1 MFGPNAVPVRGE
13 ANGARAYEDQGLIQR
28 STKQLFA
35 YIRECQQDVE
45 FILRCSLLE
54 VYREQ
59 LRDLLS
65 PSNLGL
71 KIKESPSRGIF
82 VEGLTQEFVVCEED
96 VYQLIALAE
105 KMRAVATTRLNQQS
119 SRSHVIFM
127 LSCTQKLPDGTEKVG
142 KLNLVDLAGSEKVW
156 KSGSQGDTLEE
167 AKKINWSLS
176 ALGNVINSLKE
187 KRPHIPYRDSKLTR
201 ILQET
206 LGGNYKTTLVVTCTR
221 SSLHTEE
228 TLSSLHF
235 ATRARSVCNHV
246 KVNLLYSQE
255 QLMSLLEKLQRELR
269 MSRRKVQRLQAVRG
283 SVIEEEEEEE
293 EAAGEVLM
301 EEVPAAATRGSNDG
315 AAAMA
320 QLTDWAEKVQSLES
334 EKEAMVKELE
344 QWKRVAQES
353 QETIQGLEAAL
364 GMQEQVLDETRADR
378 DRLLRE
384 ALQRTAPPGEAAP
397 NSKDDAAYS
406 AQSIGNSVQVP
417 LWELVHA

>member
-35 YIRECQQDVE
+35 YIRECQEDVE

-59 LRDLLS
+59 LRDLLN
-65 PSNLGL
+65 P
-71 KIKESPSRGIF
+71 
-82 VEGLTQEFVVCEED
+82 QEFVVSEED

-105 KMRAVATTRLNQQS
+105 KVRAVGATRLNQTS

-221 SSLHTEE
+221 SSLHAEE
-228 TLSSLHF
+228 TISSLNF

-269 MSRRKVQRLQAVRG
+269 QSRRKVQRLQSVRG

-293 EAAGEVLM
+293 EAAEEVLM
-301 EEVPAAATRGSNDG
+301 EVPAAATRGSAEG
-315 AAAMA
+315 QAAMA

-334 EKEAMVKELE
+334 EKDAMAKELE

-378 DRLLRE
+378 D
-384 ALQRTAPPGEAAP
+384 
-397 NSKDDAAYS
+397 
-406 AQSIGNSVQVP
+406 
-417 LWELVHA
+417 

>member
-82 VEGLTQEFVVCEED
+82 VEGLMQEFVVCEED

-127 LSCTQKLPDGTEKVG
+127 LSCTQKLADGTEKVG

-167 AKKINWSLS
+167 AKKINMSLS
-176 ALGNVINSLKE
+176 ALGNVISALKE
-187 KRPHIPYRDSKLTR
+187 KRSHIPYRDSKLTR

-206 LGGNYKTTLVVTCTR
+206 LGGNFKTSLVVTCSR
-221 SSLHTEE
+221 SSLHAEE
-228 TLSSLHF
+228 TLSALTF
-235 ATRARSVCNHV
+235 ATRAKSVCNHV

-255 QLMSLLEKLQRELR
+255 QLMTLVEKLQRDLDAA
-269 MSRRKVQRLQAVRG
+269 RRKASRLARKGTDV
-283 SVIEEEEEEE
+283 SDEEEGEED
-293 EAAGEVLM
+293 EVLL
-301 EEVPAAATRGSNDG
+301 EEKPARYRLLPLDDDEKVSKPSDVEAIDRLTEQVRQLENEKAAAVGE
-315 AAAMA
+315 M
-320 QLTDWAEKVQSLES
+320 
-334 EKEAMVKELE
+334 E
-344 QWKRVAQES
+344 QWKRVAKDTR
-353 QETIQGLEAAL
+353 ETIQGLEAAL
-364 GMQEQVLDETRADR
+364 GMREQVLEETRVDR

-384 ALQRTAPPGEAAP
+384 ALQRKAPSDREEGYGP
-397 NSKDDAAYS
+397 
-406 AQSIGNSVQVP
+406 QC
-417 LWELVHA
+417 